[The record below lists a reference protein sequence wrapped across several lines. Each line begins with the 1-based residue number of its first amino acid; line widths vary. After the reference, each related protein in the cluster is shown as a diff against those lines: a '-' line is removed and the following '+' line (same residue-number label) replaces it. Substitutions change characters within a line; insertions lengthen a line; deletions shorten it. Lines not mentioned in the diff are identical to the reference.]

1 MDIIGLTEIK
11 RSLRTRDPA
20 AARIARRHYDLEV
33 EQRFAAA
40 RARLPLDLPAKLR
53 AKLRRNAS
61 KETLS
66 ADDRAYM
73 LARVEHRLLARDDDV
88 RASSTAEDGEQW
100 HQYLDLSAE
109 ELALAREFNRSIA
122 PRFRLLLEGDLDAA
136 GLKLDPLSA
145 DYASLARD
153 YNRVIAETLEKIG
166 QRGGG
171 RKFAPTPRH
180 RHRREPRSSLEA
192 ALIPPRRTSDRY
204 WCSGKQS
211 ISLPTSPLQRPCSLL
226 SNP

>member
-11 RSLRTRDPA
+11 KSLRTRDPA
-20 AARIARRHYDLEV
+20 AARIARRQYDLEV

-53 AKLRRNAS
+53 RNAS
-61 KETLS
+61 KETLI
-66 ADDRAYM
+66 
-73 LARVEHRLLARDDDV
+73 LARVEHRLLDRDDDV
-88 RASSTAEDGEQW
+88 RASLTAEDDEQW

-145 DYASLARD
+145 DYASLAR
-153 YNRVIAETLEKIG
+153 TTTG
-166 QRGGG
+166 
-171 RKFAPTPRH
+171 
-180 RHRREPRSSLEA
+180 
-192 ALIPPRRTSDRY
+192 
-204 WCSGKQS
+204 
-211 ISLPTSPLQRPCSLL
+211 SLL
-226 SNP
+226 RPWRR

>member
-11 RSLRTRDPA
+11 KSLRTRDPA
-20 AARIARRHYDLEV
+20 AARIARRQYDLEV

-53 AKLRRNAS
+53 RNAS
-61 KETLS
+61 KETLI
-66 ADDRAYM
+66 
-73 LARVEHRLLARDDDV
+73 LARVEHRLLDWDDDV

-145 DYASLARD
+145 DYASLAR
-153 YNRVIAETLEKIG
+153 TTTG
-166 QRGGG
+166 
-171 RKFAPTPRH
+171 
-180 RHRREPRSSLEA
+180 
-192 ALIPPRRTSDRY
+192 
-204 WCSGKQS
+204 
-211 ISLPTSPLQRPCSLL
+211 SLL
-226 SNP
+226 RPWRR

>member
-11 RSLRTRDPA
+11 RSLRTRDSA

-53 AKLRRNAS
+53 RNAP

-73 LARVEHRLLARDDDV
+73 LARVEHRLLDRDDDV
-88 RASSTAEDGEQW
+88 RASLTAEDDEQW

-109 ELALAREFNRSIA
+109 ELALAREFKRSIA

-145 DYASLARD
+145 DYASLAR
-153 YNRVIAETLEKIG
+153 TTTG
-166 QRGGG
+166 
-171 RKFAPTPRH
+171 
-180 RHRREPRSSLEA
+180 
-192 ALIPPRRTSDRY
+192 
-204 WCSGKQS
+204 
-211 ISLPTSPLQRPCSLL
+211 SLL
-226 SNP
+226 RPWRR